1 MTMRGKYTIKMA
13 WREEILLKTIRI
25 KSHCKEENSENGRQ
39 RTLKDGFGTVHS
51 IYTKNCLRGPKDLK
65 TTNIKPKG
73 SKRRLKKVKI
83 IHQDEKIGHGR
94 VMCKNH
100 SSSVI
105 S

>member
-1 MTMRGKYTIKMA
+1 MKRKDTVEDHKNKITLQR
-13 WREEILLKTIRI
+13 RKTVKIED
-25 KSHCKEENSENGRQ
+25 KEQS
-39 RTLKDGFGTVHS
+39 DGFGTVHS
-51 IYTKNCLRGPKDLK
+51 IYTK
-65 TTNIKPKG
+65 KG

>member
-1 MTMRGKYTIKMA
+1 MKR
-13 WREEILLKTIRI
+13 
-25 KSHCKEENSENGRQ
+25 NSENGRQ
-39 RTLKDGFGTVHS
+39 RTVKDGFGTDHS
-51 IYTKNCLRGPKDLK
+51 IYPKNSLRGPKDLK

>member
-1 MTMRGKYTIKMA
+1 MKR
-13 WREEILLKTIRI
+13 
-25 KSHCKEENSENGRQ
+25 NSENGRQ
-39 RTLKDGFGTVHS
+39 RTVKDGFGTVHS
-51 IYTKNCLRGPKDLK
+51 IYTKNCLRGPKYLK

-83 IHQDEKIGHGR
+83 IHQDKKIGHGR

-105 S
+105 T

>member
-1 MTMRGKYTIKMA
+1 MKRRDTVEDHKNKITLQR
-13 WREEILLKTIRI
+13 RKTVKIED
-25 KSHCKEENSENGRQ
+25 KEQS
-39 RTLKDGFGTVHS
+39 DGFGTVHS
-51 IYTKNCLRGPKDLK
+51 IYTKNCLRGPKYLK

-83 IHQDEKIGHGR
+83 IHQDKKIGHGR

-105 S
+105 T